1 MFMYLLT
8 FIIISVF
15 MIQYQLKMRLL
26 NLELYSYKKYDFR
39 YRKPT
44 SHGIPNTDADRP
56 RYNII
61 PESHANGDDM
71 DDMLDED
78 RA

>member
-1 MFMYLLT
+1 MFVYLLA
-8 FIIISVF
+8 FVIIAIF

-26 NLELYSYKKYDFR
+26 NIELYSYKKYDFR

-44 SHGIPNTDADRP
+44 QRENPVDADRP
-56 RYNII
+56 RYDMI
-61 PESHANGDDM
+61 PDAMGGDD
-71 DDMLDED
+71 DQSILRED